1 MWPVIAQIVIRVFY
15 AGMYLTNKVALTRG
29 MNSFIYV
36 TYRAAL
42 ATLALAPFTYFAERK
57 IRPPSGLKQT
67 WHMFLLGLLGITV
80 TQNCYI
86 LGLYYTSST
95 FSATVS
101 NLIPVAVFIVS
112 IILRMEKVDLR
123 KITGQG
129 KIVGTL
135 VCLAGAMILTLYK
148 GPELDIF
155 KHLKSPDSITKLL
168 PTSQTSTHIKK
179 NWILGPVFSLLAV
192 ATWSGWIIFQASAFK
207 DYPAQ
212 MSLSAYMCFMGT
224 IQSGIVALFF
234 GKLEAWR
241 INWDFELF
249 TYVYSG
255 VLCTG
260 AGILVQTWCIR
271 KKGPVFAA
279 AFNPVSTVVVA
290 ILEPI
295 LFHIKTHVG
304 SIVGAGMVIIGLYC
318 LLWAKSKEAKVEKD
332 MHMYAIQEEDNT
344 LGTTW

>member
-168 PTSQTSTHIKK
+168 STSQTSTHIKK

-192 ATWSGWIIFQASAFK
+192 ATWSGWIIFQ
-207 DYPAQ
+207 
-212 MSLSAYMCFMGT
+212 
-224 IQSGIVALFF
+224 
-234 GKLEAWR
+234 
-241 INWDFELF
+241 
-249 TYVYSG
+249 G